1 MKRFQ
6 AYLREANAIDT
17 MQGVL
22 DVATLGG
29 SFIPGLNL
37 ASAATQSI
45 SAGVDALQGQYG
57 QGAMRLGQAG
67 LSAIPFGR
75 AAGAA
80 SKLGRL
86 ARLGRVAKV
95 AGAVATTAGPAAA
108 KWIVDKLSAGQR
120 AAGPGVEGGVG
131 GGGGGG
137 RGFVSSLSDKNFDV
151 IDVPRSLVHDIKYK
165 N

>member
-6 AYLREANAIDT
+6 TYLKEANAIDT

-37 ASAATQSI
+37 ASAATQFI
-45 SAGVDALQGQYG
+45 SAGVDAFQGQYG
-57 QGAMRLGQAG
+57 QAGLRLGQAG

-80 SKLGRL
+80 TKLGR
-86 ARLGRVAKV
+86 AAK
-95 AGAVATTAGPAAA
+95 AAKIIGAVATTAGPAAA
-108 KWIVDKLSAGQR
+108 KWIGNKLLAGQN
-120 AAGPGVEGGVG
+120 ALGPGIEGGVG
-131 GGGGGG
+131 GNVGY
-137 RGFVSSLSDKNFDV
+137 VSSLVGGRKFDV
-151 IDVPRSLVHDIKYK
+151 VDLPKSLVHDIVYK
-165 N
+165 